1 MDDERLMTVGEFNA
15 AVRKWAIKVE
25 VQSRS
30 SLDAGTHGSRH
41 LASNLLRFVDSLGA
55 DKPVYKVAY
64 RFDLYGIY
72 RRWGAGRGYKIK
84 DFKVTVTRKTKK
96 YGNEIRRKPLDWIDR
111 HIDDNADELVDIM
124 CNYYRDVVIERI
136 KGEITKAKIHK
147 KQL

>member
-41 LASNLLRFVDSLGA
+41 LANNLLRFVDSLGT

-84 DFKVTVTRKTKK
+84 FMNEPGIDTHLRITLGRPEQNRLICDVIKKVATENK
-96 YGNEIRRKPLDWIDR
+96 
-111 HIDDNADELVDIM
+111 
-124 CNYYRDVVIERI
+124 
-136 KGEITKAKIHK
+136 
-147 KQL
+147 